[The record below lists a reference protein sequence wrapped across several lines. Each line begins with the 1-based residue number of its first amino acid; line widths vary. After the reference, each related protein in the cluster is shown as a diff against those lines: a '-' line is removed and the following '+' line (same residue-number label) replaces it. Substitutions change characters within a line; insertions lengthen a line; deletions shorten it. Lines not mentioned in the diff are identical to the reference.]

1 MQSLRFKC
9 RICKATKDHKLIGDF
24 NDRLPVGIVCVECL
38 GCGVIGIEM
47 LENRIMTKSERAE
60 ADEQLLKEAYERAI
74 NGKL

>member
-9 RICKATKDHKLIGDF
+9 RICKGTQPHKLIGDF

-47 LENRIMTKSERAE
+47 LENRIMTKAERAD
-60 ADEQLLKEAYERAI
+60 ADEQLLKEVYERAI

>member
-1 MQSLRFKC
+1 MQNLRFKC
-9 RICKATKDHKLIGDF
+9 RICKATQPHKLIGDF

-60 ADEQLLKEAYERAI
+60 ADAQLLKEVHERVL

>member
-1 MQSLRFKC
+1 MHSLKFKC
-9 RICKATKDHKLIGDF
+9 RICKSNQNHKLIGDF

-47 LENRIMTKSERAE
+47 LENRIMTKAERAD
-60 ADEQLLKEAYERAI
+60 ADAQLLKEVHERVL

>member
-1 MQSLRFKC
+1 M
-9 RICKATKDHKLIGDF
+9 
-24 NDRLPVGIVCVECL
+24 

-47 LENRIMTKSERAE
+47 LENRIMTKAERAE

>member
-1 MQSLRFKC
+1 MEKLRFKC
-9 RICKATKDHKLIGDF
+9 RICKSTQPHKLIGDF

-47 LENRIMTKSERAE
+47 LENRIMTKAERAD
-60 ADEQLLKEAYERAI
+60 ADAQLLKEVHERVL

>member
-9 RICKATKDHKLIGDF
+9 RICKSNQDHKLIGDF
-24 NDRLPVGIVCVECL
+24 NDRLPVGIVCVECM

-47 LENRIMTKSERAE
+47 LENRIMTKAERAE
-60 ADEQLLKEAYERAI
+60 ADAQLLKEVHERVL